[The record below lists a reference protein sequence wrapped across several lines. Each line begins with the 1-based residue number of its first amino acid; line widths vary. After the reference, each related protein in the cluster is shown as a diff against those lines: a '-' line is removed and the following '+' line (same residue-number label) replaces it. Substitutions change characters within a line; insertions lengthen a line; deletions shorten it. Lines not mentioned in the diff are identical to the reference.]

1 MTDGTTKNSNLAKV
15 QDVDFSARF
24 GYSVKKLVEA
34 LGITRKIAKTA
45 GTVLKV
51 YKVTGTLKSGT
62 VAEGATIPL
71 SEYNTTYEPIGEV
84 SLEKFRKET
93 TAEAISNK
101 GYKQAVIDTDNK
113 MLQDIQKTIR
123 KKFFDFLATGTGT
136 ASGVGLQ
143 AALAQVWGQ
152 LQVLFEDD
160 TIESVYMLNPLDIA
174 DYLATAQ
181 VSTQTA
187 FGMTYIENFLGLGT
201 VFLNS
206 SVPKG
211 KVYGTAKENIVLYY
225 VPVNGADLGEAFT
238 FVSDDTGY
246 IGVHHEPEYTNLT
259 AATTA
264 VTGVG
269 LFAENLGGVVV
280 GNIAT
285 ASTVTDNSSQNSTEE
300 QQSGE

>member
-1 MTDGTTKNSNLAKV
+1 MTMATNTTKDANLAKV
-15 QDVDFSARF
+15 QDVDFSLRF

-51 YKVTGTLKSGT
+51 YKVTGELKDGIAVS
-62 VAEGATIPL
+62 EGETIPL
-71 SEYNTTYEPIGEV
+71 SEYRTTYEPIGEV
-84 SLEKFRKET
+84 KLAKFRKET
-93 TAEAISNK
+93 TAEAISGK
-101 GYKQAVIDTDNK
+101 GYKQAVIDTDTK
-113 MLQDIQKTIR
+113 MLQDIQKGIR
-123 KKFFDFLATGTGT
+123 KKFFDYLATGTGV

-143 AALAQVWGQ
+143 AALAQAWGK

-181 VSTQTA
+181 VSTQSA

-211 KVYGTAKENIVLYY
+211 KVYATAKENIVLYY
-225 VPVNGADLGEAFT
+225 IPVNGADLGEAFT
-238 FVSDDTGY
+238 FTSDETGY
-246 IGVHHEPEYTNLT
+246 IGVHHEADYTNLT
-259 AATTA
+259 ADTVA
-264 VTGVG
+264 VSGVG
-269 LFAENLGGVVV
+269 LFAENISGVVV
-280 GNIAT
+280 STIA
-285 ASTVTDNSSQNSTEE
+285 AQSVTSM
-300 QQSGE
+300 GE

>member
-1 MTDGTTKNSNLAKV
+1 MAMADGTTKNANLAKV
-15 QDVDFSARF
+15 QDVDFSYRF
-24 GYSVKKLVEA
+24 GYSVKKMIED
-34 LGITRKIAKTA
+34 LGITRKIPKSA
-45 GTVLKV
+45 GTVLKA
-51 YKVTGTLKSGT
+51 YKVTGTLKDGT
-62 VAEGATIPL
+62 VAEGETIPL
-71 SEYNTTYEPIGEV
+71 SEYKTTYEAIGEV
-84 SLEKFRKET
+84 ELAKFRKET
-93 TAEAISNK
+93 TAEAISGK

-113 MLQDIQKTIR
+113 MLQDIQKSIR

-136 ASGVGLQ
+136 ATGVGLQ
-143 AALAQVWGQ
+143 AALAQAWGQ

-211 KVYGTAKENIVLYY
+211 KIYATAKENIVLYY
-225 VPVNGADLGEAFT
+225 IPVNGADLGEAFT
-238 FVSDDTGY
+238 FTTDETGY
-246 IGVHHEPEYTNLT
+246 IGVHHEPDYTNLT
-259 AATTA
+259 ADTTA
-264 VTGVG
+264 VSGVG

-280 GNIAT
+280 
-285 ASTVTDNSSQNSTEE
+285 STIEAAETV
-300 QQSGE
+300 GE